1 MTAILAQVRGN
12 SVGASRNRRKRYSH
26 HIRPIATARVS
37 DGGDVID
44 IDSETYG

>member
-12 SVGASRNRRKRYSH
+12 AVGASRNRRKRYSH
-26 HIRPIATARVS
+26 HIRPIATARVA

-44 IDSETYG
+44 INS